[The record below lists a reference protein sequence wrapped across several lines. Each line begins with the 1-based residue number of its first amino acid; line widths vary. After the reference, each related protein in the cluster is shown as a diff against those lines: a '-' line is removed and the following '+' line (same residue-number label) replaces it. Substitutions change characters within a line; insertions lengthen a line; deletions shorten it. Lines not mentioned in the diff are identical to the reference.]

1 MYNQF
6 VRHPAGRKRR
16 GLEPPLRLL
25 TNHQVKVDSM
35 DSSIIA
41 EVSASFALVTKHLG
55 HSVVYGVGRNYHL
68 TPVKVNGKLTP
79 AYNRWCNILRRC
91 YCPASHVKNPSYI
104 GCSMDEAWHDFSDF
118 ERWFSEHHIEGFHID
133 KDILTP
139 GNKVYGPENCI
150 FVPQALNSLLTAHGA
165 ARGLYPL
172 GVSPADKSF
181 KAMISE
187 NHVMR
192 YLGVFPTSLLAH
204 QAWQTAKACA
214 ISNFIVNFRITD
226 PRIRKALDLR
236 VVQLRDDLLHNRITE
251 KL

>member
-1 MYNQF
+1 
-6 VRHPAGRKRR
+6 
-16 GLEPPLRLL
+16 
-25 TNHQVKVDSM
+25 
-35 DSSIIA
+35 
-41 EVSASFALVTKHLG
+41 
-55 HSVVYGVGRNYHL
+55 
-68 TPVKVNGKLTP
+68 
-79 AYNRWCNILRRC
+79 
-91 YCPASHVKNPSYI
+91 
-104 GCSMDEAWHDFSDF
+104 MDEAWHDFSDF